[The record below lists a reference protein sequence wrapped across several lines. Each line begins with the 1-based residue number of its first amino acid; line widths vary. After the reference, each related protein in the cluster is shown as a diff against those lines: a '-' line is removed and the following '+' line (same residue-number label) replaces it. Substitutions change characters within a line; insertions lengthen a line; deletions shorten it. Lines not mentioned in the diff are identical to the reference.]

1 MISAL
6 LAVVLATPGYIDDAA
21 CGECHTKQFASFQ
34 HVGMAK
40 SFYKPRPANAIE
52 DFTAPPFFHE
62 RSRQYFEM
70 RWRGNDLVFR
80 RYELAA
86 DGAPIHV
93 FEQTVDWILGSGNHA
108 RRISIAPPTGSSN
121 NYRLPGITR

>member
-1 MISAL
+1 MSNLAAVIAVL
-6 LAVVLATPGYIDDAA
+6 LHVTGGAAPGYIDDAL
-21 CGECHTKQFASFQ
+21 CGDCHADRAATYQ
-34 HVGMAK
+34 HMGMAR

-52 DFTAPPFFHE
+52 DFDAPPFFHE

-70 RWRGNDLVFR
+70 RRRGDDAVFR

-93 FEQTVDWILGSGNHA
+93 FEQKVDWILGSA
-108 RRISIAPPTGSSN
+108 RREFGDVAG
-121 NYRLPGITR
+121 RVRR